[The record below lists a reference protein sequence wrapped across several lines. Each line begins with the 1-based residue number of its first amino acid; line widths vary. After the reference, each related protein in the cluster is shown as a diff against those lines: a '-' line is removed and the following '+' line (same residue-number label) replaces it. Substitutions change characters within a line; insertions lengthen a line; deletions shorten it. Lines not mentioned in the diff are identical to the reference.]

1 MSISLGCIL
10 SRLFILQRD
19 FAAMGGCYKV
29 EIFPGNVDKDYNLL
43 ELMPL
48 RLSAD
53 KLRSIKETHLEKSLR
68 LIQ

>member
-1 MSISLGCIL
+1 M
-10 SRLFILQRD
+10 QRD

-43 ELMPL
+43 ELMSL

-53 KLRSIKETHLEKSLR
+53 KLRSIRDTHLEKSLR